1 MTRRFPVAVWQD
13 AEGDFTACVLDG
25 AQCAAIDSSQA
36 AALDQIKRFIL
47 RFERDAGAG
56 TPDFDELELRDH
68 RVALRPQY
76 EVDGSVFPV
85 GQAFD
90 FRLTCVHGRRR
101 DDTRHCVVPTL
112 GLRFS
117 YQEGDPIEEF
127 LAEAVQQALGKLTPR
142 ELAQAL
148 MPPRIVLEAVHIRD
162 GGGGRRGAVDTQYE
176 ALEAVAER
184 LGRSMRGRK
193 KTRAIQRD
201 AEVASL
207 AHRLAHDKANLLL
220 LGETGVGKSTLL
232 FEAIRRAV
240 RSAKPAA
247 AKERGNAAKPRV
259 FWQTSGRRLIAG
271 MKYLGQWEERC
282 ERMIDELAGCGGVL
296 CVENLLDLVQVG
308 GRDPNAG
315 VGAFLLPYLERGEL
329 QIVAE
334 ATPTELDACRRLLPE
349 LADAFEVVRVP
360 EFSPSDARAVLATML
375 DEGCRHRKLEAEPDL
390 ADLIYRLY
398 KRFQP
403 YAAFPGRA
411 AAFVRHL
418 LDDVA
423 QGESR
428 RLDRVEVLRLFQ
440 QETGLP
446 EFLLRDVLPL
456 PHDDVLAHFRSA
468 VLGQDDACRAAAA
481 VVSLLKTGLN
491 DPGRPLG
498 VLLFCGPTGVGKTE
512 TAKALA
518 RYLFGAGA
526 MKDRLIRLDMSEYA
540 GYGSSQRL
548 LTAPDGGVSDLIRRI
563 RLQPFSVVLFDEIE
577 KAAGEVHD
585 ALLGILDEGRLTDR
599 FGRTALFHSSVII
612 MTSNLGAERSATI
625 GFDDS
630 IVPAFERIAMSA
642 FRPEFFNRI
651 DAVVSFRPLGPEA
664 IIALARREL
673 EGIARR
679 DGLTKA
685 RLALRWSE
693 EIVEHLGRCGYDA
706 RYGARPLQRAIERE
720 VVAPLSR
727 WLLAHPNAKGITLAL
742 ELNAGGEIVVAAFD

>member
-1 MTRRFPVAVWQD
+1 MTRRFPVAVWRD

-25 AQCAAIDSSQA
+25 AECAAIDSSQA
-36 AALDQIKRFIL
+36 AALDQIKRFIV
-47 RFERDAGAG
+47 RYERDGGIG
-56 TPDFDELELRDH
+56 TPDFSDLELRDH

-76 EVDGSVFPV
+76 EVAGSAFPV

-117 YQEGDPIEEF
+117 YQEGDPIDEY
-127 LAEAVQQALGKLTPR
+127 LTEAVRQVLGKLTPR
-142 ELAQAL
+142 ELSQSL
-148 MPPRIVLEAVHIRD
+148 MPQHMALEAVHIRD
-162 GGGGRRGAVDTQYE
+162 DRRHGGSAEVRYE

-184 LGRSMRGRK
+184 LGGSMRGRK
-193 KTRAIQRD
+193 KTRAIRRD
-201 AEVASL
+201 AEVEAL
-207 AHRLAHDKANLLL
+207 ALRLARDKANLVLS
-220 LGETGVGKSTLL
+220 GETGVGKSTLL
-232 FEAIRRAV
+232 ADAIRRVV
-240 RSAKPAA
+240 RHSKADAK
-247 AKERGNAAKPRV
+247 KERRGRAKTRA

-308 GRDPNAG
+308 GRDPAG
-315 VGAFLLPYLERGEL
+315 SVGAFLVPYLERGEL

-360 EFSPSDARAVLATML
+360 EFSPSDARGVLSTML
-375 DEGCRHRKLEAEPDL
+375 TEGCRHRKLEAEPDL

-403 YAAFPGRA
+403 YAAFPGRV

-418 LDDVA
+418 LDEASQD
-423 QGESR
+423 GKR
-428 RLDRVEVLRLFQ
+428 RIDQVEVLRLFQ
-440 QETGLP
+440 LESGLP
-446 EFLLRDVLPL
+446 EFLLRDDLPL
-456 PHDDVLAHFRSA
+456 AHDDVLTHFRNV
-468 VLGQDDACRAAAA
+468 VLGQDDASRAAAA

-491 DPGRPLG
+491 DPNRPLG

-518 RYLFGAGA
+518 RYLFGAGS
-526 MKDRLIRLDMSEYA
+526 MKDRLIRLDMSEYS

-548 LTAPDGGVSDLIRRI
+548 LTAADGGVSDLIRRI
-563 RLQPFSVVLFDEIE
+563 RMQPFSVVLLDEIE

-585 ALLGILDEGRLTDR
+585 TLLGILDEGRLTDR
-599 FGRTALFHSSVII
+599 YGRTSQFHSSVII

-651 DAVVSFRPLGPEA
+651 DAVVSFRPLTPDT
-664 IIALARREL
+664 IIVLARREL
-673 EGIARR
+673 EAIAER
-679 DGLTKA
+679 DGFVKSRLT
-685 RLALRWSE
+685 LRWSE
-693 EIVEHLGRCGYDA
+693 EIVEHLGSTGYDA
-706 RYGARPLQRAIERE
+706 RYGARPLHRAIERQ

-727 WLLAHPNAKGITLAL
+727 WLLANPNAKGVALAL
-742 ELNAGGEIVVAAFD
+742 ELSDEGEIVVKAVN